1 MSGIELAGLVL
12 GAFPIILNG
21 LEFYRKGFEPLD
33 EWWQFRTHFIAFT
46 DDVRH
51 QMMKYNENMI
61 RLLDPITICTDG
73 DKLAALLMIPN
84 QNDPEFDLEEILKGR
99 LASELDRFLRIVQRM
114 HEIML
119 ALNKLLQI
127 EDGKARSTSNRFGPD
142 SSCLS

>member
-1 MSGIELAGLVL
+1 MSGIEIVGLVL

-21 LEFYRKGFEPLD
+21 LESYRKGFEPLD
-33 EWWQFRTHFIAFT
+33 EWWQFRTQFIAFT
-46 DDVRH
+46 DDIRH

-73 DKLAALLMIPN
+73 DQLAALLMIPN
-84 QNDPEFDLEEILKGR
+84 QDNPEVDIERILQGR

-114 HEIML
+114 HELML

-127 EDGKARSTSNRFGPD
+127 EDGKARSTFTRFGPD
-142 SSCLS
+142 CAR